1 MSDFLSRFRHFD
13 WVLVTSMVPL
23 VSAGLIT
30 FTSFGTDSYFFSR
43 QIIWIVIATAIFII
57 SAFIDLRFLRNSNVV
72 AVLYITTLLI
82 LFALFLTGS
91 IFRGAQSWFSVGLFA
106 VQPIDIAKIVLVITL
121 AKYFSRRHIEISYFR
136 HIVVSGIYCLCLLLL
151 VLAQPDFGSGVIVF
165 LIWFGIVVVSGIS
178 PKHLGLVF
186 GLGLLTFV
194 VLWMLVF
201 RPYQKDRVLTFLDP
215 ERDIRGSGY
224 NAFQS
229 VVAVGAGGLYGKGV
243 GYGTQSRLSYLPEYE
258 TDFVFAAFAE
268 EWGFIGVLLLF
279 SFLGIVIWRV
289 LANAIRGSTNFELF
303 FGVGV
308 AIILM
313 AHLTINV
320 GMNIGI
326 LPVTGVTM
334 PFMSYGGSHLV
345 AEFLGLGML
354 VGMRRYSKAAHSEVT
369 NQELLGPA

>member
-1 MSDFLSRFRHFD
+1 M
-13 WVLVTSMVPL
+13 
-23 VSAGLIT
+23 
-30 FTSFGTDSYFFSR
+30 
-43 QIIWIVIATAIFII
+43 
-57 SAFIDLRFLRNSNVV
+57 
-72 AVLYITTLLI
+72 
-82 LFALFLTGS
+82 
-91 IFRGAQSWFSVGLFA
+91 
-106 VQPIDIAKIVLVITL
+106 
-121 AKYFSRRHIEISYFR
+121 
-136 HIVVSGIYCLCLLLL
+136 
-151 VLAQPDFGSGVIVF
+151 
-165 LIWFGIVVVSGIS
+165 
-178 PKHLGLVF
+178 
-186 GLGLLTFV
+186 
-194 VLWMLVF
+194 F

-224 NAFQS
+224 NAFLS

-303 FGVGV
+303 LGVGV